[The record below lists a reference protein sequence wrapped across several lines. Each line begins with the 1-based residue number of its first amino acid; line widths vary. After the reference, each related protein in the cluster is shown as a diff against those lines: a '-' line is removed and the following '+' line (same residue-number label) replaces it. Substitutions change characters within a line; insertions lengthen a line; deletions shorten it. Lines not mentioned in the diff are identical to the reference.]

1 MEISVLTALNQGLMW
16 GILAIGVFVSF
27 KVLDFAD
34 MTCEGSI
41 ALGGAITA
49 VTLQAGLHPIL
60 AVLFALLGGAGA
72 GLITGLLHT
81 KLRIP
86 PILSGILTMTAL
98 YSINLRIMKDRA
110 SITMLNV
117 KTLTSGL
124 TDALVN
130 SGLAY
135 KYSVQMSNMII
146 ALIFVALVIGAIY
159 WFFGTEFGCT
169 IRATGM
175 NPKMCRAQGINTNT
189 TIIVGLMISNALI
202 ALAGCLISQ
211 MQFNT
216 TVSMGTGAI
225 VIGLASIIIGEALTG
240 KKFSFWARLTMLNVK
255 TLTSGLTDALVNSG
269 LAYKYS
275 VQMSNMIIAL
285 IFVAL
290 VIGAIYWFFGTEF
303 GCTIRATGMNPKMC
317 RAQGINTNTTI
328 IVGLMISNALIALAG
343 CLISQMQ
350 FNTTVSMGTGAIV
363 IGLAS
368 IIIGEA
374 LTGKKFSFWAR
385 LIMLIVG
392 SILYRLVITMV
403 LMIPGFNTNDL
414 KLLTAIVVAVAL
426 AIPAIKGGAKPLIQK
441 FIGKKGG
448 NENA

>member
-1 MEISVLTALNQGLMW
+1 MEISIMTALNQGLMW

-41 ALGGAITA
+41 AMGGAITA
-49 VTLQAGLHPIL
+49 ITLQAGLHPLL
-60 AVLFALLGGAGA
+60 AVLFSLLGGAGA

-81 KLRIP
+81 KLKIP

-124 TDALVN
+124 TDALVGG
-130 SGLAY
+130 GLPY
-135 KYSVQMSNMII
+135 KYGVQVSNMII
-146 ALIFVALVIGAIY
+146 ALIFVGLVIGVIY

-225 VIGLASIIIGEALTG
+225 VIGLASIIIGEAMTG
-240 KKFSFWARLTMLNVK
+240 KKFSFWAKLAMLV
-255 TLTSGLTDALVNSG
+255 
-269 LAYKYS
+269 
-275 VQMSNMIIAL
+275 
-285 IFVAL
+285 
-290 VIGAIYWFFGTEF
+290 
-303 GCTIRATGMNPKMC
+303 
-317 RAQGINTNTTI
+317 
-328 IVGLMISNALIALAG
+328 
-343 CLISQMQ
+343 
-350 FNTTVSMGTGAIV
+350 
-363 IGLAS
+363 
-368 IIIGEA
+368 
-374 LTGKKFSFWAR
+374 
-385 LIMLIVG
+385 VG
-392 SILYRLVITMV
+392 SIIYRLVITLI

-414 KLLTAIVVAVAL
+414 KLLTAIIVAIAL

>member
-240 KKFSFWARLTMLNVK
+240 KKFSFWARL
-255 TLTSGLTDALVNSG
+255 
-269 LAYKYS
+269 
-275 VQMSNMIIAL
+275 
-285 IFVAL
+285 
-290 VIGAIYWFFGTEF
+290 
-303 GCTIRATGMNPKMC
+303 
-317 RAQGINTNTTI
+317 
-328 IVGLMISNALIALAG
+328 
-343 CLISQMQ
+343 
-350 FNTTVSMGTGAIV
+350 
-363 IGLAS
+363 
-368 IIIGEA
+368 
-374 LTGKKFSFWAR
+374 
-385 LIMLIVG
+385 IMLVVG
-392 SILYRLVITMV
+392 SIIYRLVITMV

>member
-240 KKFSFWARLTMLNVK
+240 KKFSFWARL
-255 TLTSGLTDALVNSG
+255 
-269 LAYKYS
+269 
-275 VQMSNMIIAL
+275 
-285 IFVAL
+285 
-290 VIGAIYWFFGTEF
+290 
-303 GCTIRATGMNPKMC
+303 
-317 RAQGINTNTTI
+317 
-328 IVGLMISNALIALAG
+328 
-343 CLISQMQ
+343 
-350 FNTTVSMGTGAIV
+350 
-363 IGLAS
+363 
-368 IIIGEA
+368 
-374 LTGKKFSFWAR
+374 
-385 LIMLIVG
+385 IMLVVG

-426 AIPAIKGGAKPLIQK
+426 AIPAINGGAKPLIQK

>member
-240 KKFSFWARLTMLNVK
+240 KKFSFWARLTML
-255 TLTSGLTDALVNSG
+255 
-269 LAYKYS
+269 
-275 VQMSNMIIAL
+275 
-285 IFVAL
+285 
-290 VIGAIYWFFGTEF
+290 
-303 GCTIRATGMNPKMC
+303 
-317 RAQGINTNTTI
+317 
-328 IVGLMISNALIALAG
+328 
-343 CLISQMQ
+343 
-350 FNTTVSMGTGAIV
+350 
-363 IGLAS
+363 
-368 IIIGEA
+368 
-374 LTGKKFSFWAR
+374 
-385 LIMLIVG
+385 IVG

>member
-1 MEISVLTALNQGLMW
+1 MEISIMTALNQGLMW

-41 ALGGAITA
+41 AMGGAITA
-49 VTLQAGLHPIL
+49 ITLQAGLHPLL
-60 AVLFALLGGAGA
+60 AVLFSLLGGAGA

-81 KLRIP
+81 KLKIP

-98 YSINLRIMKDRA
+98 YSINLRIMQDRA

-124 TDALVN
+124 TDALVG
-130 SGLAY
+130 SGLPY
-135 KYSVQMSNMII
+135 KYGVQVSNMII
-146 ALIFVALVIGAIY
+146 ALIFVCLVIGVIY

-240 KKFSFWARLTMLNVK
+240 KKFSFWARLTML
-255 TLTSGLTDALVNSG
+255 
-269 LAYKYS
+269 
-275 VQMSNMIIAL
+275 
-285 IFVAL
+285 
-290 VIGAIYWFFGTEF
+290 
-303 GCTIRATGMNPKMC
+303 
-317 RAQGINTNTTI
+317 
-328 IVGLMISNALIALAG
+328 
-343 CLISQMQ
+343 
-350 FNTTVSMGTGAIV
+350 
-363 IGLAS
+363 
-368 IIIGEA
+368 
-374 LTGKKFSFWAR
+374 
-385 LIMLIVG
+385 IVG

>member
-60 AVLFALLGGAGA
+60 AMLFALLGGAGA

-240 KKFSFWARLTMLNVK
+240 KKFSFWARLTML
-255 TLTSGLTDALVNSG
+255 
-269 LAYKYS
+269 
-275 VQMSNMIIAL
+275 
-285 IFVAL
+285 
-290 VIGAIYWFFGTEF
+290 
-303 GCTIRATGMNPKMC
+303 
-317 RAQGINTNTTI
+317 
-328 IVGLMISNALIALAG
+328 
-343 CLISQMQ
+343 
-350 FNTTVSMGTGAIV
+350 
-363 IGLAS
+363 
-368 IIIGEA
+368 
-374 LTGKKFSFWAR
+374 
-385 LIMLIVG
+385 IVG

>member
-1 MEISVLTALNQGLMW
+1 
-16 GILAIGVFVSF
+16 
-27 KVLDFAD
+27 
-34 MTCEGSI
+34 
-41 ALGGAITA
+41 
-49 VTLQAGLHPIL
+49 
-60 AVLFALLGGAGA
+60 
-72 GLITGLLHT
+72 
-81 KLRIP
+81 
-86 PILSGILTMTAL
+86 
-98 YSINLRIMKDRA
+98 
-110 SITMLNV
+110 
-117 KTLTSGL
+117 
-124 TDALVN
+124 
-130 SGLAY
+130 
-135 KYSVQMSNMII
+135 
-146 ALIFVALVIGAIY
+146 
-159 WFFGTEFGCT
+159 
-169 IRATGM
+169 
-175 NPKMCRAQGINTNT
+175 
-189 TIIVGLMISNALI
+189 
-202 ALAGCLISQ
+202 
-211 MQFNT
+211 
-216 TVSMGTGAI
+216 
-225 VIGLASIIIGEALTG
+225 
-240 KKFSFWARLTMLNVK
+240 
-255 TLTSGLTDALVNSG
+255 
-269 LAYKYS
+269 
-275 VQMSNMIIAL
+275 MIIAL

-392 SILYRLVITMV
+392 SIIYRLVITMV

-448 NENA
+448 NDNA

>member
-1 MEISVLTALNQGLMW
+1 MEISIMTALNQGLMW

-27 KVLDFAD
+27 RVLDFAD

-41 ALGGAITA
+41 AMGGAITA
-49 VTLQAGLHPIL
+49 VTLQAGLHPLL
-60 AVLFALLGGAGA
+60 AVLFSILGGAGA

-81 KLRIP
+81 KLKIP

-130 SGLAY
+130 AGLQY
-135 KYSVQMSNMII
+135 KYGVQVSNMII
-146 ALIFVALVIGAIY
+146 ALIFAGLVIAVIY

-175 NPKMCRAQGINTNT
+175 NAKMCRAQGINTNT

-225 VIGLASIIIGEALTG
+225 VIGLASIIIGEAMTG
-240 KKFSFWARLTMLNVK
+240 KKFSFWAK
-255 TLTSGLTDALVNSG
+255 
-269 LAYKYS
+269 
-275 VQMSNMIIAL
+275 
-285 IFVAL
+285 
-290 VIGAIYWFFGTEF
+290 
-303 GCTIRATGMNPKMC
+303 
-317 RAQGINTNTTI
+317 
-328 IVGLMISNALIALAG
+328 
-343 CLISQMQ
+343 
-350 FNTTVSMGTGAIV
+350 
-363 IGLAS
+363 
-368 IIIGEA
+368 
-374 LTGKKFSFWAR
+374 
-385 LIMLIVG
+385 LIMLVVG
-392 SILYRLVITMV
+392 SIIYRFVITFI

-414 KLLTAIVVAVAL
+414 KLLTAIIVAIAL

>member
-130 SGLAY
+130 GGLAY

-240 KKFSFWARLTMLNVK
+240 KKFSFWARLL
-255 TLTSGLTDALVNSG
+255 
-269 LAYKYS
+269 
-275 VQMSNMIIAL
+275 
-285 IFVAL
+285 
-290 VIGAIYWFFGTEF
+290 
-303 GCTIRATGMNPKMC
+303 
-317 RAQGINTNTTI
+317 
-328 IVGLMISNALIALAG
+328 
-343 CLISQMQ
+343 
-350 FNTTVSMGTGAIV
+350 
-363 IGLAS
+363 
-368 IIIGEA
+368 
-374 LTGKKFSFWAR
+374 
-385 LIMLIVG
+385 MLIVG

>member
-16 GILAIGVFVSF
+16 GILAIGVFMSF

-72 GLITGLLHT
+72 GLITGLIHT

-240 KKFSFWARLTMLNVK
+240 KKFSFWARLM
-255 TLTSGLTDALVNSG
+255 
-269 LAYKYS
+269 
-275 VQMSNMIIAL
+275 
-285 IFVAL
+285 
-290 VIGAIYWFFGTEF
+290 
-303 GCTIRATGMNPKMC
+303 
-317 RAQGINTNTTI
+317 
-328 IVGLMISNALIALAG
+328 
-343 CLISQMQ
+343 
-350 FNTTVSMGTGAIV
+350 
-363 IGLAS
+363 
-368 IIIGEA
+368 
-374 LTGKKFSFWAR
+374 
-385 LIMLIVG
+385 MLIVG

-448 NENA
+448 DENA

>member
-130 SGLAY
+130 GGLAY

-146 ALIFVALVIGAIY
+146 ALV
-159 WFFGTEFGCT
+159 
-169 IRATGM
+169 
-175 NPKMCRAQGINTNT
+175 
-189 TIIVGLMISNALI
+189 
-202 ALAGCLISQ
+202 
-211 MQFNT
+211 
-216 TVSMGTGAI
+216 
-225 VIGLASIIIGEALTG
+225 
-240 KKFSFWARLTMLNVK
+240 
-255 TLTSGLTDALVNSG
+255 
-269 LAYKYS
+269 
-275 VQMSNMIIAL
+275 
-285 IFVAL
+285 FVAL

>member
-1 MEISVLTALNQGLMW
+1 MEISILTALNQGLMW
-16 GILAIGVFVSF
+16 GILAIGVFISF

-240 KKFSFWARLTMLNVK
+240 KKFSFWARLM
-255 TLTSGLTDALVNSG
+255 
-269 LAYKYS
+269 
-275 VQMSNMIIAL
+275 
-285 IFVAL
+285 
-290 VIGAIYWFFGTEF
+290 
-303 GCTIRATGMNPKMC
+303 
-317 RAQGINTNTTI
+317 
-328 IVGLMISNALIALAG
+328 
-343 CLISQMQ
+343 
-350 FNTTVSMGTGAIV
+350 
-363 IGLAS
+363 
-368 IIIGEA
+368 
-374 LTGKKFSFWAR
+374 
-385 LIMLIVG
+385 MLIVG

>member
-130 SGLAY
+130 GGLAY

-146 ALIFVALVIGAIY
+146 ALIFVALVIG
-159 WFFGTEFGCT
+159 
-169 IRATGM
+169 
-175 NPKMCRAQGINTNT
+175 
-189 TIIVGLMISNALI
+189 V
-202 ALAGCLISQ
+202 
-211 MQFNT
+211 
-216 TVSMGTGAI
+216 
-225 VIGLASIIIGEALTG
+225 
-240 KKFSFWARLTMLNVK
+240 
-255 TLTSGLTDALVNSG
+255 
-269 LAYKYS
+269 
-275 VQMSNMIIAL
+275 
-285 IFVAL
+285 
-290 VIGAIYWFFGTEF
+290 IYWFFGTEF

>member
-1 MEISVLTALNQGLMW
+1 MEISIMTALNQGLMW

-41 ALGGAITA
+41 AMGGAITA
-49 VTLQAGLHPIL
+49 ITLQAGLHPLL
-60 AVLFALLGGAGA
+60 AVLFSLLGGAGA

-81 KLRIP
+81 KLKIP

-98 YSINLRIMKDRA
+98 YSINLRIMQDRA

-124 TDALVN
+124 TDALVG
-130 SGLAY
+130 SGLPY
-135 KYSVQMSNMII
+135 KYGVQVSNMII
-146 ALIFVALVIGAIY
+146 ALIFVCLVIGVIY

-225 VIGLASIIIGEALTG
+225 VIGLASIIIGEAMTG
-240 KKFSFWARLTMLNVK
+240 KKFSFWAKLAMLV
-255 TLTSGLTDALVNSG
+255 
-269 LAYKYS
+269 
-275 VQMSNMIIAL
+275 
-285 IFVAL
+285 
-290 VIGAIYWFFGTEF
+290 
-303 GCTIRATGMNPKMC
+303 
-317 RAQGINTNTTI
+317 
-328 IVGLMISNALIALAG
+328 
-343 CLISQMQ
+343 
-350 FNTTVSMGTGAIV
+350 
-363 IGLAS
+363 
-368 IIIGEA
+368 
-374 LTGKKFSFWAR
+374 
-385 LIMLIVG
+385 VG
-392 SILYRLVITMV
+392 SIIYRLVITLI

-414 KLLTAIVVAVAL
+414 KLLTAIIVAIAL

-448 NENA
+448 SENA

>member
-1 MEISVLTALNQGLMW
+1 MEISIMTALNQGLMW

-41 ALGGAITA
+41 AMGGAITA
-49 VTLQAGLHPIL
+49 ITLQAGLHPLL
-60 AVLFALLGGAGA
+60 AVLFSLLGGAGA

-81 KLRIP
+81 KLKIP

-98 YSINLRIMKDRA
+98 YSINLRIMQDRA

-124 TDALVN
+124 TDALVG
-130 SGLAY
+130 SGLPY
-135 KYSVQMSNMII
+135 KYGVQVSNMII
-146 ALIFVALVIGAIY
+146 ALIFVCLVIGVIY

-225 VIGLASIIIGEALTG
+225 VIGLASIIIGEAMTG
-240 KKFSFWARLTMLNVK
+240 KKFSFWAKLAMLV
-255 TLTSGLTDALVNSG
+255 
-269 LAYKYS
+269 
-275 VQMSNMIIAL
+275 
-285 IFVAL
+285 
-290 VIGAIYWFFGTEF
+290 
-303 GCTIRATGMNPKMC
+303 
-317 RAQGINTNTTI
+317 
-328 IVGLMISNALIALAG
+328 
-343 CLISQMQ
+343 
-350 FNTTVSMGTGAIV
+350 
-363 IGLAS
+363 
-368 IIIGEA
+368 
-374 LTGKKFSFWAR
+374 
-385 LIMLIVG
+385 VG
-392 SILYRLVITMV
+392 SIIYRLVITLI

-414 KLLTAIVVAVAL
+414 KLLTAIIVAIAL

>member
-1 MEISVLTALNQGLMW
+1 MTALNQGLMW

-41 ALGGAITA
+41 AMGGAITA
-49 VTLQAGLHPIL
+49 ITLQAGLHPLL
-60 AVLFALLGGAGA
+60 AVLFSLLGGAGA

-81 KLRIP
+81 KLKIP

-124 TDALVN
+124 TDALVG
-130 SGLAY
+130 SGLPY
-135 KYSVQMSNMII
+135 KYGVQVSNMII
-146 ALIFVALVIGAIY
+146 ALIFVGLVIGVIY

-225 VIGLASIIIGEALTG
+225 VIGLASIIIGEAMTG
-240 KKFSFWARLTMLNVK
+240 KKFSFWAKLAMLV
-255 TLTSGLTDALVNSG
+255 
-269 LAYKYS
+269 
-275 VQMSNMIIAL
+275 
-285 IFVAL
+285 
-290 VIGAIYWFFGTEF
+290 
-303 GCTIRATGMNPKMC
+303 
-317 RAQGINTNTTI
+317 
-328 IVGLMISNALIALAG
+328 
-343 CLISQMQ
+343 
-350 FNTTVSMGTGAIV
+350 
-363 IGLAS
+363 
-368 IIIGEA
+368 
-374 LTGKKFSFWAR
+374 
-385 LIMLIVG
+385 VG
-392 SILYRLVITMV
+392 SIIYRLVITLI

-414 KLLTAIVVAVAL
+414 KLLTAIIVAIAL

>member
-16 GILAIGVFVSF
+16 GILAIGVFMSF

-240 KKFSFWARLTMLNVK
+240 KKFSFWARLM
-255 TLTSGLTDALVNSG
+255 
-269 LAYKYS
+269 
-275 VQMSNMIIAL
+275 
-285 IFVAL
+285 
-290 VIGAIYWFFGTEF
+290 
-303 GCTIRATGMNPKMC
+303 
-317 RAQGINTNTTI
+317 
-328 IVGLMISNALIALAG
+328 
-343 CLISQMQ
+343 
-350 FNTTVSMGTGAIV
+350 
-363 IGLAS
+363 
-368 IIIGEA
+368 
-374 LTGKKFSFWAR
+374 
-385 LIMLIVG
+385 MLIVG

>member
-1 MEISVLTALNQGLMW
+1 MTALNQGLMW

-41 ALGGAITA
+41 AMGGAITA
-49 VTLQAGLHPIL
+49 ITLQAGLHPLL
-60 AVLFALLGGAGA
+60 AVLFSLLGGAGA

-81 KLRIP
+81 KLKIP

-98 YSINLRIMKDRA
+98 YSINLRIMQDRA

-124 TDALVN
+124 TDALVG
-130 SGLAY
+130 SGLPY
-135 KYSVQMSNMII
+135 KYGVQVSNMII
-146 ALIFVALVIGAIY
+146 ALIFVCLVIG
-159 WFFGTEFGCT
+159 
-169 IRATGM
+169 
-175 NPKMCRAQGINTNT
+175 
-189 TIIVGLMISNALI
+189 V
-202 ALAGCLISQ
+202 
-211 MQFNT
+211 
-216 TVSMGTGAI
+216 
-225 VIGLASIIIGEALTG
+225 
-240 KKFSFWARLTMLNVK
+240 
-255 TLTSGLTDALVNSG
+255 
-269 LAYKYS
+269 
-275 VQMSNMIIAL
+275 
-285 IFVAL
+285 
-290 VIGAIYWFFGTEF
+290 IYWFFGTEF

>member
-225 VIGLASIIIGEALTG
+225 VIGLASIIIGEAMTG
-240 KKFSFWARLTMLNVK
+240 KKFSFWAKLAMLV
-255 TLTSGLTDALVNSG
+255 
-269 LAYKYS
+269 
-275 VQMSNMIIAL
+275 
-285 IFVAL
+285 
-290 VIGAIYWFFGTEF
+290 
-303 GCTIRATGMNPKMC
+303 
-317 RAQGINTNTTI
+317 
-328 IVGLMISNALIALAG
+328 
-343 CLISQMQ
+343 
-350 FNTTVSMGTGAIV
+350 
-363 IGLAS
+363 
-368 IIIGEA
+368 
-374 LTGKKFSFWAR
+374 
-385 LIMLIVG
+385 VG
-392 SILYRLVITMV
+392 SIIYRLVITLI

-414 KLLTAIVVAVAL
+414 KLLTAIIVAIAL

>member
-110 SITMLNV
+110 SIT
-117 KTLTSGL
+117 
-124 TDALVN
+124 
-130 SGLAY
+130 
-135 KYSVQMSNMII
+135 I
-146 ALIFVALVIGAIY
+146 
-159 WFFGTEFGCT
+159 
-169 IRATGM
+169 
-175 NPKMCRAQGINTNT
+175 
-189 TIIVGLMISNALI
+189 
-202 ALAGCLISQ
+202 
-211 MQFNT
+211 
-216 TVSMGTGAI
+216 
-225 VIGLASIIIGEALTG
+225 
-240 KKFSFWARLTMLNVK
+240 LNVK

>member
-240 KKFSFWARLTMLNVK
+240 KKFSFWARLV
-255 TLTSGLTDALVNSG
+255 
-269 LAYKYS
+269 
-275 VQMSNMIIAL
+275 
-285 IFVAL
+285 
-290 VIGAIYWFFGTEF
+290 
-303 GCTIRATGMNPKMC
+303 
-317 RAQGINTNTTI
+317 
-328 IVGLMISNALIALAG
+328 
-343 CLISQMQ
+343 
-350 FNTTVSMGTGAIV
+350 
-363 IGLAS
+363 
-368 IIIGEA
+368 
-374 LTGKKFSFWAR
+374 
-385 LIMLIVG
+385 MLIVG

>member
-1 MEISVLTALNQGLMW
+1 MTALNQGLMW

-41 ALGGAITA
+41 AMGGAITA
-49 VTLQAGLHPIL
+49 ITLQAGLHPLL
-60 AVLFALLGGAGA
+60 AVLFSLLGGAGA

-81 KLRIP
+81 KLKIP

-98 YSINLRIMKDRA
+98 YSINLRIMQDRA

-124 TDALVN
+124 TDALVG
-130 SGLAY
+130 SGLPY
-135 KYSVQMSNMII
+135 KYGVQVSNMII
-146 ALIFVALVIGAIY
+146 ALIFVCLVIGVIY

-225 VIGLASIIIGEALTG
+225 VIGLASIIIGEAMTG
-240 KKFSFWARLTMLNVK
+240 KKFSFWAKLAMLV
-255 TLTSGLTDALVNSG
+255 
-269 LAYKYS
+269 
-275 VQMSNMIIAL
+275 
-285 IFVAL
+285 
-290 VIGAIYWFFGTEF
+290 
-303 GCTIRATGMNPKMC
+303 
-317 RAQGINTNTTI
+317 
-328 IVGLMISNALIALAG
+328 
-343 CLISQMQ
+343 
-350 FNTTVSMGTGAIV
+350 
-363 IGLAS
+363 
-368 IIIGEA
+368 
-374 LTGKKFSFWAR
+374 
-385 LIMLIVG
+385 VG
-392 SILYRLVITMV
+392 SIIYRLVITLI

-414 KLLTAIVVAVAL
+414 KLLTAIIVAIAL

-441 FIGKKGG
+441 FMGKKGG
-448 NENA
+448 SEHA

>member
-1 MEISVLTALNQGLMW
+1 MEISIMTALNQGLMW

-41 ALGGAITA
+41 AMGGAITA
-49 VTLQAGLHPIL
+49 ITLQAGLHPLL
-60 AVLFALLGGAGA
+60 AVLFSLLGGAGA

-81 KLRIP
+81 KLKIP

-124 TDALVN
+124 TDALVG
-130 SGLAY
+130 SGLPY
-135 KYSVQMSNMII
+135 KYGVQVSNMII
-146 ALIFVALVIGAIY
+146 ALIFVGLVIGVIY

-225 VIGLASIIIGEALTG
+225 VIGLASIIIGEAMTG
-240 KKFSFWARLTMLNVK
+240 KKFSFWAK
-255 TLTSGLTDALVNSG
+255 
-269 LAYKYS
+269 LA
-275 VQMSNMIIAL
+275 
-285 IFVAL
+285 
-290 VIGAIYWFFGTEF
+290 
-303 GCTIRATGMNPKMC
+303 
-317 RAQGINTNTTI
+317 
-328 IVGLMISNALIALAG
+328 
-343 CLISQMQ
+343 
-350 FNTTVSMGTGAIV
+350 
-363 IGLAS
+363 
-368 IIIGEA
+368 
-374 LTGKKFSFWAR
+374 
-385 LIMLIVG
+385 MLIVG
-392 SILYRLVITMV
+392 SIIYRLVITLI

-414 KLLTAIVVAVAL
+414 KLLTAIIVAIAL

>member
-240 KKFSFWARLTMLNVK
+240 KKFSFWARL
-255 TLTSGLTDALVNSG
+255 S
-269 LAYKYS
+269 
-275 VQMSNMIIAL
+275 
-285 IFVAL
+285 
-290 VIGAIYWFFGTEF
+290 
-303 GCTIRATGMNPKMC
+303 
-317 RAQGINTNTTI
+317 
-328 IVGLMISNALIALAG
+328 
-343 CLISQMQ
+343 
-350 FNTTVSMGTGAIV
+350 
-363 IGLAS
+363 
-368 IIIGEA
+368 
-374 LTGKKFSFWAR
+374 
-385 LIMLIVG
+385 MLIVG

>member
-146 ALIFVALVIGAIY
+146 ALVFVALVIG
-159 WFFGTEFGCT
+159 
-169 IRATGM
+169 
-175 NPKMCRAQGINTNT
+175 
-189 TIIVGLMISNALI
+189 V
-202 ALAGCLISQ
+202 
-211 MQFNT
+211 
-216 TVSMGTGAI
+216 
-225 VIGLASIIIGEALTG
+225 
-240 KKFSFWARLTMLNVK
+240 
-255 TLTSGLTDALVNSG
+255 
-269 LAYKYS
+269 
-275 VQMSNMIIAL
+275 
-285 IFVAL
+285 
-290 VIGAIYWFFGTEF
+290 IYWFFGTEF

>member
-240 KKFSFWARLTMLNVK
+240 KKFSFWARLTML
-255 TLTSGLTDALVNSG
+255 
-269 LAYKYS
+269 
-275 VQMSNMIIAL
+275 
-285 IFVAL
+285 
-290 VIGAIYWFFGTEF
+290 
-303 GCTIRATGMNPKMC
+303 
-317 RAQGINTNTTI
+317 
-328 IVGLMISNALIALAG
+328 
-343 CLISQMQ
+343 
-350 FNTTVSMGTGAIV
+350 
-363 IGLAS
+363 
-368 IIIGEA
+368 
-374 LTGKKFSFWAR
+374 
-385 LIMLIVG
+385 IVG
-392 SILYRLVITMV
+392 SILYRLVITIV

>member
-1 MEISVLTALNQGLMW
+1 MTALNQGLMW

-41 ALGGAITA
+41 AMGGAITA
-49 VTLQAGLHPIL
+49 ITLQAGLHPLL
-60 AVLFALLGGAGA
+60 AVLFSLLGGAGA

-81 KLRIP
+81 KLKIP

-98 YSINLRIMKDRA
+98 YSINLRIMQDRA

-124 TDALVN
+124 TDALVG
-130 SGLAY
+130 SGLPY
-135 KYSVQMSNMII
+135 KYGVQVSNMII
-146 ALIFVALVIGAIY
+146 ALIFVCLVIGVIY

-225 VIGLASIIIGEALTG
+225 VIGLASIIIGEAMTG
-240 KKFSFWARLTMLNVK
+240 KKFSFWAKLAMLV
-255 TLTSGLTDALVNSG
+255 
-269 LAYKYS
+269 
-275 VQMSNMIIAL
+275 
-285 IFVAL
+285 
-290 VIGAIYWFFGTEF
+290 
-303 GCTIRATGMNPKMC
+303 
-317 RAQGINTNTTI
+317 
-328 IVGLMISNALIALAG
+328 
-343 CLISQMQ
+343 
-350 FNTTVSMGTGAIV
+350 
-363 IGLAS
+363 
-368 IIIGEA
+368 
-374 LTGKKFSFWAR
+374 
-385 LIMLIVG
+385 VG
-392 SILYRLVITMV
+392 SIIYRLVITLI

-414 KLLTAIVVAVAL
+414 KLLTAIIVAIAL

-441 FIGKKGG
+441 FMGKKGG
-448 NENA
+448 SENA

>member
-16 GILAIGVFVSF
+16 GILAIGVFMSF
-27 KVLDFAD
+27 KVLEFAD

-240 KKFSFWARLTMLNVK
+240 KKFSFWARLM
-255 TLTSGLTDALVNSG
+255 
-269 LAYKYS
+269 
-275 VQMSNMIIAL
+275 
-285 IFVAL
+285 
-290 VIGAIYWFFGTEF
+290 
-303 GCTIRATGMNPKMC
+303 
-317 RAQGINTNTTI
+317 
-328 IVGLMISNALIALAG
+328 
-343 CLISQMQ
+343 
-350 FNTTVSMGTGAIV
+350 
-363 IGLAS
+363 
-368 IIIGEA
+368 
-374 LTGKKFSFWAR
+374 
-385 LIMLIVG
+385 MLIVG

>member
-240 KKFSFWARLTMLNVK
+240 KKFSFWARL
-255 TLTSGLTDALVNSG
+255 
-269 LAYKYS
+269 
-275 VQMSNMIIAL
+275 
-285 IFVAL
+285 
-290 VIGAIYWFFGTEF
+290 
-303 GCTIRATGMNPKMC
+303 
-317 RAQGINTNTTI
+317 
-328 IVGLMISNALIALAG
+328 
-343 CLISQMQ
+343 
-350 FNTTVSMGTGAIV
+350 
-363 IGLAS
+363 
-368 IIIGEA
+368 
-374 LTGKKFSFWAR
+374 
-385 LIMLIVG
+385 IMLILG

>member
-16 GILAIGVFVSF
+16 GILAIGVFMSF
-27 KVLDFAD
+27 KVLEFAD

-240 KKFSFWARLTMLNVK
+240 KKFSFWARLM
-255 TLTSGLTDALVNSG
+255 
-269 LAYKYS
+269 
-275 VQMSNMIIAL
+275 
-285 IFVAL
+285 
-290 VIGAIYWFFGTEF
+290 
-303 GCTIRATGMNPKMC
+303 
-317 RAQGINTNTTI
+317 
-328 IVGLMISNALIALAG
+328 
-343 CLISQMQ
+343 
-350 FNTTVSMGTGAIV
+350 
-363 IGLAS
+363 
-368 IIIGEA
+368 
-374 LTGKKFSFWAR
+374 
-385 LIMLIVG
+385 MLIVG

-448 NENA
+448 DENA

>member
-1 MEISVLTALNQGLMW
+1 MEISTLTALNQGLMW
-16 GILAIGVFVSF
+16 GILAIGVYVSF
-27 KVLDFAD
+27 KVLNFAD

-41 ALGGAITA
+41 AMGGAITA
-49 VTLQAGLHPIL
+49 VTLQAGLHPLL

-72 GLITGLLHT
+72 GLVTGLLHT
-81 KLRIP
+81 KLKIP

-117 KTLTSGL
+117 KTLTSSL
-124 TDALVN
+124 TDALVDG
-130 SGLAY
+130 GLAY
-135 KYSVQMSNMII
+135 KYGVQVSNMII
-146 ALIFVALVIGAIY
+146 ALIFVGLVIAVIY

-175 NPKMCRAQGINTNT
+175 N
-189 TIIVGLMISNALI
+189 
-202 ALAGCLISQ
+202 
-211 MQFNT
+211 
-216 TVSMGTGAI
+216 
-225 VIGLASIIIGEALTG
+225 
-240 KKFSFWARLTMLNVK
+240 
-255 TLTSGLTDALVNSG
+255 D
-269 LAYKYS
+269 
-275 VQMSNMIIAL
+275 
-285 IFVAL
+285 
-290 VIGAIYWFFGTEF
+290 
-303 GCTIRATGMNPKMC
+303 KMC

-392 SILYRLVITMV
+392 SILYRLVITMI

-414 KLLTAIVVAVAL
+414 KLLTAIIVAIAL

-441 FIGKKGG
+441 FIGKRGG
-448 NENA
+448 ADNA